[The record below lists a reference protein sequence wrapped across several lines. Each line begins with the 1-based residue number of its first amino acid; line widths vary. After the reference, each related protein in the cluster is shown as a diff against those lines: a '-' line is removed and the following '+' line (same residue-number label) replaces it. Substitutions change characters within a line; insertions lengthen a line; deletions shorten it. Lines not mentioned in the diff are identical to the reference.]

1 MYRLRFFNPLLT
13 HTLKQ
18 QQLYRFT
25 GVKRILPSVLST
37 QKSHFNHWTPL
48 QQTKQ
53 PQDTT
58 TPPFSSTKEDE
69 EEEDEETLDP
79 KDFPELYPDEEGEG
93 DQVIDTEWFVDSD
106 YTESEDFVPMWQRQ
120 ADAQQH
126 LQDRKALQTLSEQ
139 LLKDDSLTPEMIQQV
154 LEQAKMDNVLVM
166 DVREKCDWTD
176 YMIIAESAKGDKFL
190 SSVAEHVGSTVRK
203 AIAAHPGALHDLP
216 NPHIEGRND
225 QSGWLLIDLGR
236 CIVHLFT
243 PEIRDHYDLEGLW
256 KSVPTDPSLPMP
268 DQP

>member
-1 MYRLRFFNPLLT
+1 MYRLRVFNPLLI

-18 QQLYRFT
+18 QQLYKST
-25 GVKRILPSVLST
+25 GVKRILPSVLLT

-58 TPPFSSTKEDE
+58 TPPCSTTKEDDKDD
-69 EEEDEETLDP
+69 EDEETLDP
-79 KDFPELYPDEEGEG
+79 KDFPELYPDEE
-93 DQVIDTEWFVDSD
+93 DQDSD
-106 YTESEDFVPMWQRQ
+106 YTENEDFVPMWQRQ

-139 LLKDDSLTPEMIQQV
+139 LLKDGSLTPEMIQQV

-203 AIAAHPGALHDLP
+203 AIAAHPDALHDLP
-216 NPHIEGRND
+216 SPHIEGRND